1 MRLGSTHKKK
11 HKTQFLIN
19 SILNDEIKKK
29 SILKDLNK
37 KKSSLDRANLSLML
51 ANKRD

>member
-1 MRLGSTHKKK
+1 MKLKK
-11 HKTQFLIN
+11 IN
-19 SILNDEIKKK
+19 FKGLEP
-29 SILKDLNK
+29 